1 MQTLLLIED
10 NPTQAAQFKKVFE
23 KLGYQVI
30 LFYSGKHGLNYLQNL
45 SSQNLPYPNL
55 IVLTFN
61 LSGEDSLGICQQL
74 KLNIKFRPIPLF
86 IYSAENKL
94 ATMTAAYQAG
104 ADYYIV
110 KETEGKESIEPL
122 VDALLKRQLRRQQQP
137 YNSNHRT
144 ATSNFL

>member
-10 NPTQAAQFKKVFE
+10 NPSQATQFKKVFE

-45 SSQNLPYPNL
+45 SLQNLPYPNL
-55 IVLTFN
+55 IVLTFG
-61 LSGEDSLGICQQL
+61 LPGEDSLNICQQL
-74 KLNIKFRPIPLF
+74 KHNSKFRPIPVF
-86 IYSAENKL
+86 IYSAEDKL

-110 KETEGKESIEPL
+110 KEAEGKESLELL
-122 VDALLKRQLRRQQQP
+122 VDALLKRQLRRQQQS
-137 YNSNHRT
+137 YNSSQT
-144 ATSNFL
+144 TSPSNFL

>member
-1 MQTLLLIED
+1 
-10 NPTQAAQFKKVFE
+10 
-23 KLGYQVI
+23 
-30 LFYSGKHGLNYLQNL
+30 
-45 SSQNLPYPNL
+45 
-55 IVLTFN
+55 LTFN
-61 LSGEDSLGICQQL
+61 LPGEDSLGICQQL
-74 KLNIKFRPIPLF
+74 KLNVKFRPIPLF

-144 ATSNFL
+144 APSNFL